1 MSVEADLPA
10 LNAARPLDRSI
21 DVHLDSH
28 WGLLMNTS
36 VVALPRA
43 TGPRPLS
50 APGLTRPGLCPGR
63 GPARQAAAVEQPPQP
78 DGHGQQRDREPRR
91 RQRGGGDHP

>member
-1 MSVEADLPA
+1 VSVEADLPA

-43 TGPRPLS
+43 TGPRPAIRARS
-50 APGLTRPGLCPGR
+50 NAARHPPRPRPS
-63 GPARQAAAVEQPPQP
+63 PP
-78 DGHGQQRDREPRR
+78 
-91 RQRGGGDHP
+91 GGGG